1 MTQQTE
7 LERLEAAARAADAAW
22 DAVFAQARDAARSA
36 QTAEFLRVVTET
48 ECCEAI
54 RARGNNEQ
62 G

>member
-1 MTQQTE
+1 
-7 LERLEAAARAADAAW
+7 LAAAWDVAWDAAW
-22 DAVFAQARDAARSA
+22 SA
-36 QTAEFLRVVTET
+36 QTAQFLRVVTET